1 MTFFNDMY
9 SLAIHGDYDGFM
21 TGIWLVG
28 LYLSA
33 AVLFSCNF
41 INKRR

>member
-1 MTFFNDMY
+1 MMFFNDMY
-9 SLAIHGDYDGFM
+9 TLAMNGDYDGFM

-28 LYLSA
+28 LYFA
-33 AVLFSCNF
+33 GIVIYGCNF